1 MLTAIV
7 RFKILEQAHG
17 QSPFRFTVA
26 DLDRPVRAK
35 RLDGREI
42 LPVYWRLSKHLRW
55 RQRLQREALA
65 CESAAAEFV
74 SIALPSSQIEIEMP
88 GGAVARV
95 CNDRQSLRPLV
106 EQQLGTGA
114 VARVG
119 ATVRDNHGCPQVLPS
134 AGPH

>member
-42 LPVYWRLSKHLRW
+42 LPVYWRLSKERKPGTAGAASFITLFGG
-55 RQRLQREALA
+55 QRRK
-65 CESAAAEFV
+65 
-74 SIALPSSQIEIEMP
+74 P
-88 GGAVARV
+88 GETGGQAVLWSYV
-95 CNDRQSLRPLV
+95 NII
-106 EQQLGTGA
+106 
-114 VARVG
+114 
-119 ATVRDNHGCPQVLPS
+119 
-134 AGPH
+134 

>member
-42 LPVYWRLSKHLRW
+42 LPVYWRLS
-55 RQRLQREALA
+55 RE
-65 CESAAAEFV
+65 EKGDAAQKGNNE
-74 SIALPSSQIEIEMP
+74 
-88 GGAVARV
+88 
-95 CNDRQSLRPLV
+95 LRPLLFSFNHLMALV
-106 EQQLGTGA
+106 EKYPTSWFRTRQQKTLGWSKSK
-114 VARVG
+114 
-119 ATVRDNHGCPQVLPS
+119 PQ
-134 AGPH
+134 H

>member
-42 LPVYWRLSKHLRW
+42 LPVYWRLSKHLLSLASA
-55 RQRLQREALA
+55 LQREALA

-74 SIALPSSQIEIEMP
+74 SIALPSSQIEIEIP

-106 EQQLGTGA
+106 TLLLELGA
-114 VARVG
+114 E
-119 ATVRDNHGCPQVLPS
+119 
-134 AGPH
+134 

>member
-42 LPVYWRLSKHLRW
+42 LPVYWRLSKHLLSLASVAVCRGNRW
-55 RQRLQREALA
+55 GQPRR
-65 CESAAAEFV
+65 
-74 SIALPSSQIEIEMP
+74 
-88 GGAVARV
+88 G
-95 CNDRQSLRPLV
+95 
-106 EQQLGTGA
+106 
-114 VARVG
+114 
-119 ATVRDNHGCPQVLPS
+119 NHGDNRAVTFKITTPLYVIGKKKMIRKES
-134 AGPH
+134 D

>member
-42 LPVYWRLSKHLRW
+42 LPVYWRLSKERKPGT
-55 RQRLQREALA
+55 AG
-65 CESAAAEFV
+65 AASYINTIWWPATET
-74 SIALPSSQIEIEMP
+74 
-88 GGAVARV
+88 GGQAVLWSYV
-95 CNDRQSLRPLV
+95 NII
-106 EQQLGTGA
+106 
-114 VARVG
+114 
-119 ATVRDNHGCPQVLPS
+119 
-134 AGPH
+134 